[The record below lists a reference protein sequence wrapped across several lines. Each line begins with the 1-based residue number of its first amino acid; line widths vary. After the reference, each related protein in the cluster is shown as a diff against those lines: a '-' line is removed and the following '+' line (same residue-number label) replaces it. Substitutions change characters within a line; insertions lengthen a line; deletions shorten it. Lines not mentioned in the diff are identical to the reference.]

1 MTKPEDQT
9 PGGEPA
15 PKPAVPSWVDE
26 VLRAE
31 PTPQPVT
38 PPTPTQA
45 AGDLRLPEANRPQPT
60 PMPIREDGDFH
71 IPDAPRPQPQ
81 PAPAPTTPLLTDK
94 DADDWITRATGGT
107 ARNPTLP
114 SGPQVVSSP
123 SGPMREWPQPVHTPS
138 SLPSNAPADIAQK
151 RLIAGVL
158 AIVLGSLGVHKF
170 YLGMNTPGLIMLGV
184 NLGVW
189 VLAFLI
195 GLLTLGLGLF
205 ITLPLAGLVSGAIGL
220 LGLVEGVLY
229 LTKSDGDFSREYVL
243 GKKPW
248 L

>member
-45 AGDLRLPEANRPQPT
+45 AGDLRSSEANRPQPT
-60 PMPIREDGDFH
+60 PVPLREDGDLR
-71 IPDAPRPQPQ
+71 IPDAPRPQ
-81 PAPAPTTPLLTDK
+81 PAPAPTTPRLTDK
-94 DADDWITRATGGT
+94 DADDWIARATGGT
-107 ARNPTLP
+107 AKNPTVS
-114 SGPQVVSSP
+114 SGPQIVSRP
-123 SGPMREWPQPVHTPS
+123 SDPVRDWPQPVHTPS
-138 SLPSNAPADIAQK
+138 SLPSNVPADIAQK
-151 RLIAGVL
+151 RLVAGLL
-158 AIVLGSLGVHKF
+158 AIVLGGLGVHKF

-229 LTKSDGDFSREYVL
+229 LTKSDGDFYREYVM
-243 GKKPW
+243 GQKPW